1 MFFYSELFKKHYL
14 KKKLF
19 LVFLGPRKIH
29 FPSKLII
36 FQLASLDTMVMP
48 KSSELKIFVSG
59 KIVNKI
65 LFTDFYLGL
74 GRVCKTLFILNTF
87 LGSYIFQYF
96 EAVGWKHL
104 YNVPVLEGFQPHDIW
119 QRQRNPSTARIVF
132 RLVWRRA
139 PPSCMGPLIW
149 SGYHE
154 KAFTKPKNQAKNL
167 KDSKSGL
174 RFFSFL
180 FVLFCF
186 LAADSGRFIKT
197 RLKSWVNLDILFS
210 SKTNYWENF

>member
-1 MFFYSELFKKHYL
+1 M
-14 KKKLF
+14 
-19 LVFLGPRKIH
+19 
-29 FPSKLII
+29 
-36 FQLASLDTMVMP
+36 ASLNTTAMP
-48 KSSELKIFVSG
+48 KSSEWKIFVTG
-59 KIVNKI
+59 KIVNKM

-74 GRVCKTLFILNTF
+74 GRVFKTLFILNTF

-186 LAADSGRFIKT
+186 FGGWLRSLHEKSARNGKSSSMFYYTLAGPTTWFRS
-197 RLKSWVNLDILFS
+197 FS
-210 SKTNYWENF
+210 QTKHV

>member
-1 MFFYSELFKKHYL
+1 M
-14 KKKLF
+14 
-19 LVFLGPRKIH
+19 
-29 FPSKLII
+29 
-36 FQLASLDTMVMP
+36 
-48 KSSELKIFVSG
+48 
-59 KIVNKI
+59 

-74 GRVCKTLFILNTF
+74 GRVFKTLFILNTF

-174 RFFSFL
+174 RFFFFFVCFILLLGGWLRSLYKNQTEILCQSRHFI
-180 FVLFCF
+180 FVLNK
-186 LAADSGRFIKT
+186 LLRKYIMLQHISTDDLIIR
-197 RLKSWVNLDILFS
+197 ILFS
-210 SKTNYWENF
+210 IRINSFWLVDYAFKTYILIKICLKIIDSILMRLFDAPARKKQR

>member
-1 MFFYSELFKKHYL
+1 M
-14 KKKLF
+14 
-19 LVFLGPRKIH
+19 
-29 FPSKLII
+29 
-36 FQLASLDTMVMP
+36 
-48 KSSELKIFVSG
+48 
-59 KIVNKI
+59 

-186 LAADSGRFIKT
+186 LAADSGWDSQFQDRDGKSINPNFLFIFEFYCIE
-197 RLKSWVNLDILFS
+197 LKIMKFTCVKNV
-210 SKTNYWENF
+210 

>member
-1 MFFYSELFKKHYL
+1 M
-14 KKKLF
+14 
-19 LVFLGPRKIH
+19 
-29 FPSKLII
+29 
-36 FQLASLDTMVMP
+36 ASLNTTAMP
-48 KSSELKIFVSG
+48 KSSEWKIFVTG
-59 KIVNKI
+59 KIVNKM

-74 GRVCKTLFILNTF
+74 GRVFKTLFILNTF
-87 LGSYIFQYF
+87 LGSCIFQYF

-210 SKTNYWENF
+210 SKISYWENI